1 MLRAAAS
8 TAARPCA
15 SLTRESIIDTLD
27 DLRIGEPQV
36 KPRIALAAVA
46 ALLAAAPAAT
56 QGPPPGDSPRVGPT
70 RGSLVIIGGGLGDKR
85 IVERIIAL
93 AGGRDVPLVM
103 IPTAG
108 GATAYDQHWDG
119 QRPFR
124 EAGATDITVLHTYA
138 PAVAD
143 TAEFVYPL
151 RRARGVFFG
160 GGRQWRL
167 ADAYLNTRTHTE
179 LFALLERGGVISG
192 SSAGASIM
200 GSFLV
205 RGDTETNT
213 RMMGDHLEGFG
224 LLKNVGIDQHLLR
237 RNRHFDLIEVIEARP
252 ELLGIGLDEDTAIV
266 VEGDSFEVIG
276 QSYVAIYDNQR
287 LIPPD
292 GRFFFLAP
300 GDRFDL
306 ETREAWRPVETE
318 RPLERVE
325 KIPWER

>member
-1 MLRAAAS
+1 MARRKTLRLVDPQ
-8 TAARPCA
+8 TDQRY
-15 SLTRESIIDTLD
+15 TRE
-27 DLRIGEPQV
+27 LRRGEPPI
-36 KPRIALAAVA
+36 KPGFAVVAAA
-46 ALLAAAPAAT
+46 ALLAAAPAVT
-56 QGPPPGDSPRVGPT
+56 QGPPAADSPRVGPA
-70 RGSLVIIGGGLGDKR
+70 RGSLVIIGGGLGDKQ

-108 GATAYDQHWDG
+108 GATRYDQYWEG

-124 EAGATDITVLHTYA
+124 EAGVTDITVLHTYD
-138 PAVAD
+138 PKVAD
-143 TAEFVYPL
+143 TDEFVAPL
-151 RRARGVFFG
+151 RRARGVFLG

-179 LFALLERGGVISG
+179 LLALLDRGGVISG

-213 RMMGDHLEGFG
+213 RMMGDHLVGFG

-237 RNRHFDLIEVIEARP
+237 RNRHFDLIEVIEAHP

-266 VEGDSFEVIG
+266 VEGDRFEVIG
-276 QSYVAIYDNQR
+276 QSYTAIYDNQR
-287 LIPPD
+287 QIPPS
-292 GRFFFLAP
+292 GRFYFLAP

-306 ETREAWRPVETE
+306 GTREAWRPTETE

-325 KIPWER
+325 KTPWER

>member
-1 MLRAAAS
+1 MNRSNATLGELR
-8 TAARPCA
+8 R
-15 SLTRESIIDTLD
+15 
-27 DLRIGEPQV
+27 GEPSIRPGV
-36 KPRIALAAVA
+36 AVVAVA
-46 ALLAAAPAAT
+46 IVLAAAPAIA
-56 QGPPPGDSPRVGPT
+56 QGPPPADSPRVGPE
-70 RGSLVIIGGGLGDKR
+70 RGSLVIVGGGLGDKE

-93 AGGRDVPLVM
+93 AGGHDAPLVM

-108 GATAYDQHWDG
+108 GAPRYDQYWEG

-124 EAGATDITVLHTYA
+124 EGGVTDITILHTYD
-138 PAVAD
+138 PETAD
-143 TAEFVYPL
+143 TDEFVAPL

-167 ADAYLNTRTHTE
+167 ADAYLNTRTHRE

-213 RMMGDHLEGFG
+213 VMMGDHVEGFS

-237 RNRHFDLIEVIEARP
+237 RNRQFDLIEVIEAHP
-252 ELLGIGLDEDTAIV
+252 ELLGIGLDENTAIV
-266 VEGDSFEVIG
+266 VEGDRFEVIG
-276 QSYVAIYDNQR
+276 ESYVAIYDNRRQ
-287 LIPPD
+287 IPP
-292 GRFFFLAP
+292 GGKFYFLAP

-306 ETREAWRPVETE
+306 GSREAWRPTETE

-325 KIPWER
+325 KAPWDR